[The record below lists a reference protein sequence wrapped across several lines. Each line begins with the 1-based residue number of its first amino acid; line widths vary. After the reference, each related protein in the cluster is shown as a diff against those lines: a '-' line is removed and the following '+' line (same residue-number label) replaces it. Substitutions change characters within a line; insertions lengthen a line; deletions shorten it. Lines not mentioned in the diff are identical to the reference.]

1 MIILKKII
9 FSKEQIEDIKK
20 LYNEYN
26 SQASIGRKYNC
37 SAQTIMRLLEKEGIK
52 SRGNRKY
59 SFNEN
64 IFDEID
70 TAEKAYWIGFI
81 TADGY
86 INEEKNFLTIK
97 LQYRDINH
105 LKKFA
110 KFINCSE
117 KNIKIEYHNITGK
130 PLCKIRINSKHL
142 VNSLVKLNI
151 RQCKS
156 TKEHIAPIPNEYIKD
171 YIRGIIDGDGNIN
184 KKNINICNSIEVLSY
199 IKEYLNKTCYT
210 TIGEICN
217 HYNTYRIFIC
227 RNRGLVLK
235 HLYYDNCIC
244 LDRKYDFVKENY
256 LKYYRV

>member
-1 MIILKKII
+1 MKKIV

-86 INEEKNFLTIK
+86 VNEEKNFLTIK
-97 LQYRDINH
+97 LQYRDKNH
-105 LKKFA
+105 LKKID
-110 KFINCSE
+110 KF
-117 KNIKIEYHNITGK
+117 
-130 PLCKIRINSKHL
+130 
-142 VNSLVKLNI
+142 
-151 RQCKS
+151 
-156 TKEHIAPIPNEYIKD
+156 
-171 YIRGIIDGDGNIN
+171 N
-184 KKNINICNSIEVLSY
+184 K
-199 IKEYLNKTCYT
+199 
-210 TIGEICN
+210 
-217 HYNTYRIFIC
+217 
-227 RNRGLVLK
+227 
-235 HLYYDNCIC
+235 
-244 LDRKYDFVKENY
+244 
-256 LKYYRV
+256 